1 MERIPTGPSML
12 SRRPLAEQE
21 SREENFDRCMP
32 EAFTDEVL
40 GMTSAFLWRFVL
52 GAKVVDFLQV
62 ETSKGGSSL
71 GQQRQIENNRTK
83 VYKDE
88 IG

>member
-71 GQQRQIENNRTK
+71 GQQRQIENNRTR